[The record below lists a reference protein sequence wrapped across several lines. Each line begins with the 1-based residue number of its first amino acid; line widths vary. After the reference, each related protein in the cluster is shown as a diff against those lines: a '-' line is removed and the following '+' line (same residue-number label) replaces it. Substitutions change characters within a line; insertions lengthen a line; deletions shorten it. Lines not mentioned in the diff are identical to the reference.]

1 MQHDRLVLSYVKL
14 WDEIPVNDI
23 EWTLETFAG
32 LGVVEPVRSLRWPEA
47 SNHIQ
52 AIEGCGKPAAVQT
65 PYEKP
70 VIQTKYR
77 TLFWWNS

>member
-1 MQHDRLVLSYVKL
+1 MIASCLSYVRL
-14 WDEIPVNDI
+14 WDEKPVSDI
-23 EWTLETFAG
+23 GWTLETFTS
-32 LGVVEPVRSLRWPEA
+32 LGVVEPVSSLYRLEA

-77 TLFWWNS
+77 TLFW